1 MKTTDIIR
9 RAGRSLRQAKA
20 RTLLT
25 SLAIGVGAFTLT
37 LSIAAGQGSRDYA
50 NELISSNVDPQ
61 ALFIV
66 KDKSLFGEGGQIG
79 SGGLKEYD
87 PNALTTTNGQV
98 VKRLTQ
104 QDIDKLKKRDDLVAV
119 RPAYQVSARYITI
132 QGFDKKYST
141 NISVYNP
148 DVKTETAAGS
158 LPSLGNDLEDTETI
172 VPQSFA
178 DTLGVSPS
186 ALIGKKVTVTVA
198 KPVAVPSQEQ
208 LTQIL
213 ATEGAAGIARLNSGE
228 TKDVVLTIRGVT
240 QKSDTTLSAAAG
252 LQISSAQAKSLT
264 DYTTQGT
271 DNYQK
276 YVAATAKAADGQKPE
291 DVKESLTKAG
301 YLPKTAQDLQGF
313 LFTIVNTL
321 QGVVAGFG
329 ILALIA
335 SVFGI
340 INTQYISVLERT
352 QQIGL
357 MKALGMRRKD
367 VARLFRYE
375 AAWIGFLGGVLGAGA
390 AIVAGTLLNPWI
402 TKQLGLGDGNY
413 ILVFQPIPIIAL
425 IIVLMIIAVLAG
437 YFPARKAAKLDPIE
451 ALRTE

>member
-37 LSIAAGQGSRDYA
+37 LSLAAGEGSRQYA
-50 NELISSNVDPQ
+50 DKLISSNVDPQ

-66 KDKSLFGEGGQIG
+66 KDKAFFEGNSGQAA
-79 SGGLKEYD
+79 LKEYD
-87 PNALTTTNGQV
+87 PNAGTINGGTS

-104 QDIDKLKKRDDLVAV
+104 ADIDTLKARDDLVAV
-119 RPAYQVSARYITI
+119 RPIYQVNVKYLTI
-132 QGFDKKYST
+132 QGFDKKYSA
-141 NISVYNP
+141 SVGVYNP
-148 DVKTETAAGS
+148 DVKSESVAGN
-158 LPSLGNDLEDTETI
+158 LPQLGDDLEDDQVT
-172 VPQSFA
+172 VPESFA
-178 DTLGVSPS
+178 TTLGVRPGD
-186 ALIGKKVTVTVA
+186 LVGKTVTLTVSKTGA
-198 KPVAVPSQEQ
+198 LPSQEE
-208 LTQIL
+208 IARII
-213 ATEGAAGIARLNSGE
+213 ATEGAAGIARLSSGE
-228 TKDVVLTIRGVT
+228 TKDVALNIKAVTKQSSTSLTM
-240 QKSDTTLSAAAG
+240 
-252 LQISSAQAKSLT
+252 SSSLLVSGEQAKQLT
-264 DYTTQGT
+264 DFTTQGT

-276 YVAATAKAADGQKPE
+276 YVGVTAKAADGKAPE
-291 DVKESLTKAG
+291 DVKASLASAG
-301 YLPKTAQDLQGF
+301 YPAMTAKDLQGF

-321 QGVVAGFG
+321 QGIVAGFG

-375 AAWIGFLGGVLGAGA
+375 AAWIGFLGGVLGAGT
-390 AIVAGTLLNPWI
+390 AIVAGTLLNPFI
-402 TKQLGLGDGNY
+402 TKQLSLGEGNY

>member
-9 RAGRSLRQAKA
+9 RAGRSLRHAKA

-37 LSIAAGQGSRDYA
+37 LSLAAGEGSRQYA
-50 NELISSNVDPQ
+50 DKLISSNVDPQ

-66 KDKSLFGEGGQIG
+66 KDKTFFEGGTGQAA
-79 SGGLKEYD
+79 LKEYD
-87 PNALTTTNGQV
+87 PNAGTVNGGTS

-104 QDIDKLKKRDDLVAV
+104 ADIDKLKDRDDLVAV
-119 RPAYQVSARYITI
+119 RPIYQVNVKYLTI
-132 QGFDKKYST
+132 QGFDKKYSA
-141 NISVYNP
+141 SVDVYNP
-148 DVKTETAAGS
+148 DVKSESVAGS
-158 LPSLGNDLEDTETI
+158 LPQLGDDLEDDQVT
-172 VPQSFA
+172 VPESFA
-178 DTLGVSPS
+178 TTLGVKPS
-186 ALIGKKVTVTVA
+186 DLVGKTVTLTVTKTGA
-198 KPVAVPSQEQ
+198 LPSQEE
-208 LTQIL
+208 IARII
-213 ATEGAAGIARLNSGE
+213 ATEGAAGIARLSIGE
-228 TKDVVLTIRGVT
+228 TKDVTLTIKAVT
-240 QKSDTTLSAAAG
+240 KQ
-252 LQISSAQAKSLT
+252 SSTSLTMSSSLFVSGEQAKQLT
-264 DYTTQGT
+264 DFTTQGT

-276 YVAATAKAADGQKPE
+276 YIGVTAKAVDGKNPE
-291 DVKESLTKAG
+291 DVKASLEKAG
-301 YLPKTAQDLQGF
+301 YTARTAKDLQGL
-313 LFTIVNTL
+313 LFTIVNIL
-321 QGVVAGFG
+321 QGIVAGFG

-375 AAWIGFLGGVLGAGA
+375 AAWIGFLGGVLGAGTAIA
-390 AIVAGTLLNPWI
+390 AGVLLNPFI
-402 TKQLGLGDGNY
+402 TKQLGLGEGNHLL
-413 ILVFQPIPIIAL
+413 IFLPIPIIVL
-425 IIVLMIIAVLAG
+425 IVALMIIAVLAG

>member
-37 LSIAAGQGSRDYA
+37 LSLAAGEGSRQYA
-50 NELISSNVDPQ
+50 DKLISSNVDPQ

-66 KDKSLFGEGGQIG
+66 KDKAFFEGNSGQAA
-79 SGGLKEYD
+79 LKEYD
-87 PNALTTTNGQV
+87 PNAGTINGGTS

-104 QDIDKLKKRDDLVAV
+104 ADIDTLKARDDLVAV
-119 RPAYQVSARYITI
+119 RPIYQVNVKYLTI
-132 QGFDKKYST
+132 QGFDKKYSA
-141 NISVYNP
+141 SVDVYNP
-148 DVKTETAAGS
+148 DVKSESVAGS
-158 LPSLGNDLEDTETI
+158 LPQLGDDLDDDQAT
-172 VPQSFA
+172 VPESFA
-178 DTLGVSPS
+178 TTLGVKPHD
-186 ALIGKKVTVTVA
+186 LVGKTVTLTVSKTGA
-198 KPVAVPSQEQ
+198 LPSQEE
-208 LTQIL
+208 IARII
-213 ATEGAAGIARLNSGE
+213 ATEGAAGIARLSTGE
-228 TKDVVLTIRGVT
+228 TKDVALTIKAVT
-240 QKSDTTLSAAAG
+240 KQ
-252 LQISSAQAKSLT
+252 SSTSLTMASSLFVSGEQAKQLT
-264 DYTTQGT
+264 DFTTQGT

-276 YVAATAKAADGQKPE
+276 YIGVTAKAADGKNPE
-291 DVKESLTKAG
+291 DVKASLEKAG
-301 YLPKTAQDLQGF
+301 YAARTAKDLQGL
-313 LFTIVNTL
+313 LFTIVNIL
-321 QGVVAGFG
+321 QGIVAGFG

-375 AAWIGFLGGVLGAGA
+375 AAWIGFLGGVLGAGT
-390 AIVAGTLLNPWI
+390 AIVAGTLLNPFI
-402 TKQLGLGDGNY
+402 TKQLSLGEGNY

>member
-37 LSIAAGQGSRDYA
+37 LSLAAGEGSRQYA
-50 NELISSNVDPQ
+50 DKLISSNVDPQ

-66 KDKSLFGEGGQIG
+66 KDKAFFEGNTGQAA
-79 SGGLKEYD
+79 LKEYD
-87 PNALTTTNGQV
+87 PNAGTVNGGTS

-104 QDIDKLKKRDDLVAV
+104 ADIDKLKDRDDLVAV
-119 RPAYQVSARYITI
+119 RPIYQVSVKYLTI
-132 QGFDKKYST
+132 QGFDKKYSA
-141 NISVYNP
+141 SVDVYNP
-148 DVKTETAAGS
+148 DVKSESVAGS
-158 LPSLGNDLEDTETI
+158 LPQLGDDLEDDQAT
-172 VPQSFA
+172 VPESFA
-178 DTLGVSPS
+178 TTLGIKPQDLV
-186 ALIGKKVTVTVA
+186 GKTVTLTVSKTGA
-198 KPVAVPSQEQ
+198 LPSQEE
-208 LTQIL
+208 I
-213 ATEGAAGIARLNSGE
+213 ARIIAAEGAAGIARLSTGE
-228 TKDVVLTIRGVT
+228 TKDVALTIKAVT
-240 QKSDTTLSAAAG
+240 KQ
-252 LQISSAQAKSLT
+252 SSTSLTMSSSLFVSGEQAKQLT
-264 DYTTQGT
+264 DFTTQGT

-276 YVAATAKAADGQKPE
+276 YIGVTAKAADGKNPE
-291 DVKESLTKAG
+291 DVKASLEKSG
-301 YLPKTAQDLQGF
+301 YAARTAKDLQGL
-313 LFTIVNTL
+313 LFTIVNIL
-321 QGVVAGFG
+321 QGIVAGFG

-375 AAWIGFLGGVLGAGA
+375 AAWIGFLGGVLGAGT
-390 AIVAGTLLNPWI
+390 AIVAGTLLNPFI
-402 TKQLGLGDGNY
+402 TKQLSLGEGNHLL
-413 ILVFQPIPIIAL
+413 IFQPIPIIAL
-425 IIVLMIIAVLAG
+425 VVALMVIAVLAG

>member
-37 LSIAAGQGSRDYA
+37 LSLAAGEGSRQYA
-50 NELISSNVDPQ
+50 DKLISSNVDPQ

-66 KDKSLFGEGGQIG
+66 KDKAFFEGSNGQAA
-79 SGGLKEYD
+79 LKEYD
-87 PNALTTTNGQV
+87 PNAGTINGGTS

-104 QDIDKLKKRDDLVAV
+104 ADIDKLHDRDDLVAV
-119 RPAYQVSARYITI
+119 RPIYQINIKYLTI
-132 QGFDKKYST
+132 QGFDKKYSA
-141 NISVYNP
+141 SVDAYNP
-148 DVKTETAAGS
+148 DVKSESVAGS
-158 LPSLGNDLEDTETI
+158 LPKLGDDLEDDQAT
-172 VPQSFA
+172 VPESFA
-178 DTLGVSPS
+178 TTLGVKPGD
-186 ALIGKKVTVTVA
+186 LIGKKLTLTVTKTGA
-198 KPVAVPSQEQ
+198 LPSQEE
-208 LTQIL
+208 IARII
-213 ATEGAAGIARLNSGE
+213 ATEGAAGIARLSAGE
-228 TKDVVLTIRGVT
+228 SKDVPLTIAAVT
-240 QKSDTTLSAAAG
+240 KQ
-252 LQISSAQAKSLT
+252 SSTSLTMSSSIFVSGDQAKLLT

-276 YVAATAKAADGQKPE
+276 YIGVTAKAADGKNPE
-291 DVKESLTKAG
+291 DVKVSLEKAG
-301 YLPKTAQDLQGF
+301 YAASTAKDLQGL
-313 LFTIVNTL
+313 LFTIVNIL
-321 QGVVAGFG
+321 QGIVAGFG

-375 AAWIGFLGGVLGAGA
+375 AAWIGFLGGVLGAGM
-390 AIVAGTLLNPWI
+390 AIVLGTLLNPWI
-402 TKQLGLGDGNY
+402 TKQLSLGEGNH

-425 IIVLMIIAVLAG
+425 IVALMIIAVLAG